1 MLFFKKKIKKPTVVA
16 IHGFGVRGI
25 HEFENL
31 KNALLEKDYD
41 FKTIQMF
48 DIEDQTDTDWTAW
61 VSKAKDLITDVA
73 YYNDIVLVGFSMGGV
88 IASYLANSY
97 RVKKLVLLAPSFE
110 YLTPSKVIDNIPKP
124 FVKEEKPKMPSNF
137 TPAFMDVVSNCKDS
151 INDISVPTLM
161 IHCENDEVIPLSSSE
176 KNIKKIP
183 VDNKALITISE
194 GQHRILDDKIAGPIA
209 ISNIIS
215 FIENDIL
222 F

>member
-1 MLFFKKKIKKPTVVA
+1 
-16 IHGFGVRGI
+16 
-25 HEFENL
+25 
-31 KNALLEKDYD
+31 
-41 FKTIQMF
+41 
-48 DIEDQTDTDWTAW
+48 
-61 VSKAKDLITDVA
+61 
-73 YYNDIVLVGFSMGGV
+73 
-88 IASYLANSY
+88 
-97 RVKKLVLLAPSFE
+97 
-110 YLTPSKVIDNIPKP
+110 
-124 FVKEEKPKMPSNF
+124 MPSNF